1 MKGPLA
7 RSTLRTTAVL
17 VLRLLTQTGTL
28 LAITRLLGPAG
39 YGHFAGLA
47 GLAVG
52 LGTLATFGSHLVLLA
67 ESSRDPARMG
77 DVLGYAVPL
86 TVLTGSGLFAIY
98 LAIAGYSGLM
108 SVGWPVVMMLGIAEL
123 WMMPLLTLPAM
134 AIQAREHAATSV
146 LLLWTPLA
154 LRLLAAVLCI
164 AIASLRDLDVY
175 VALYLA
181 ASIAGLTVGS
191 WIVRRH
197 LLIPIR
203 WRLPRHREWTAGTSY
218 ALMNFTSLNPTEID
232 KTLALRLIGPVET
245 GIYAAA
251 TRVIGAAVTP
261 IIGMLVATQ
270 PRLFR
275 HAHSD
280 RSSAVSLV
288 RALGVSTLIYG
299 LCVGVALALVAPW
312 LAALFGPRF
321 TILGTTLRTIAVLA
335 PLLGLR
341 FATGNTLM
349 SLGKPLARAGFEF
362 VGILVLVAGMIVL
375 APSYGLNGAIA
386 AVCSAEAS
394 MVLLGAVL
402 ILHTLNAGRRECR

>member
-17 VLRLLTQTGTL
+17 VLRLLTQAGTL
-28 LAITRLLGPAG
+28 LAITRLLGPAD

-67 ESSRDPARMG
+67 ESSRDPARVG
-77 DVLGYAVPL
+77 DVLGYAAPL
-86 TVLTGSGLFAIY
+86 TVFTGSSLFAIY
-98 LAIAGYSGLM
+98 LAIAGYLGLT
-108 SVGWPVVMMLGIAEL
+108 SVGWPVVVMLGIAEL
-123 WMMPLLTLPAM
+123 WIMPLITLPAM
-134 AIQAREHAATSV
+134 AIQARERAATSV
-146 LLLWTPLA
+146 LILWTPLA

-164 AIASLRDLDVY
+164 AIASLRDLEAY
-175 VALYLA
+175 VTLYLA
-181 ASIAGLTVGS
+181 ASIAGLAVGS
-191 WIVRRH
+191 WALWRY

-203 WRLPRHREWTAGTSY
+203 WRLPRHREWTAGASY

-261 IIGMLVATQ
+261 VIGMLVATQ

-280 RSSAVSLV
+280 RPSAVNLV
-288 RALGVSTLIYG
+288 RVLGVSTLVYG
-299 LCVGVALALVAPW
+299 VFAGVALALAAPW
-312 LAALFGPRF
+312 LAVLFGTRF
-321 TILGTTLRTIAVLA
+321 AQLGTALRTIAVLA
-335 PLLGLR
+335 PLLSLR
-341 FATGNTLM
+341 FAAGNTLM
-349 SLGKPLARAGFEF
+349 SLGKPLARAGFEAI
-362 VGILVLVAGMIVL
+362 GIIVLMAGMIVL
-375 APSYGLNGAIA
+375 APRYGLNGAVA
-386 AVCSAEAS
+386 AVCGAEAS

-402 ILHTLNAGRRECR
+402 ISHTLNAGRRERR

>member
-7 RSTLRTTAVL
+7 RSTLRTTGVL
-17 VLRLLTQTGTL
+17 VLRLLTQAGTL
-28 LAITRLLGPAG
+28 LAVTRLLGPAG

-67 ESSRDPARMG
+67 ESSRDPVRTG
-77 DVLGYAVPL
+77 DVLSYAVPL
-86 TVLTGSGLFAIY
+86 TVFTGSALLAVY
-98 LAIAGYSGLM
+98 LAIAGYSGLT
-108 SVGWPVVMMLGIAEL
+108 SVGWPVVVMLGIAEL

-134 AIQAREHAATSV
+134 AIQARERAATSV
-146 LLLWTPLA
+146 LILWTPLA

-164 AIASLRDLDVY
+164 VIASLRNLEAY
-175 VALYLA
+175 VALYLV
-181 ASIAGLTVGS
+181 ASITGLAVGS
-191 WIVRRH
+191 WAFRRH

-203 WRLPRHREWTAGTSY
+203 WRLPRHREWTDGSSY

-261 IIGMLVATQ
+261 VIGMLVATQ

-280 RSSAVSLV
+280 RPSAVNLV
-288 RALGVSTLIYG
+288 RALGVSTLVYG
-299 LCVGVALALVAPW
+299 VFAGVALALVAPW

-321 TILGTTLRTIAVLA
+321 TMLGTTLRTIAVLA

-341 FATGNTLM
+341 FATGNALM
-349 SLGKPLARAGFEF
+349 SLGKPLARAGFEII
-362 VGILVLVAGMIVL
+362 GIIVL
-375 APSYGLNGAIA
+375 AAGMLALAPRYGLNGAIA

-402 ILHTLNAGRRECR
+402 ILHMLRAGRRERG